1 MLVFSSTA
9 SGKSLVT
16 CLIRVF
22 IWIIMNLRALVRKEE
37 NATYLCSACYVFLK
51 RAVRICVARLLN
63 FACHLFCPLFVWSM
77 NTMILILPQCVSFDY
92 QRITRAEVDD
102 AMFLEG
108 KFSEILQEQRSVWK
122 CWGEI
127 QKLWNSW
134 RRNSEGSRSL
144 IARTCSNESGP
155 SCNWI
160 LTPWFNDSYQKVLA
174 CVLSVEW
181 WPIFVFMGIHCWAG
195 AFLVNLYF
203 IDEWR
208 LLTCKQVPSLLQ
220 LHTSN
225 VIKAFPGF
233 QKTHTSAPTNTPRV
247 FRGICIYISTVHPV
261 GDPVYATQHPARC
274 LHGECGERAIS
285 VAWGSQVK
293 AQWALLRI
301 GRILTFW
308 FSVCDLYK
316 GNPYAFHNLFWA
328 TELLTLK
335 VDRGSSTMAEP
346 VIVWKTDK
354 S

>member
-1 MLVFSSTA
+1 MLCFWKENFQKYCRSSEV
-9 SGKSLVT
+9 SGNVGGKSRNSG
-16 CLIRVF
+16 I
-22 IWIIMNLRALVRKEE
+22 
-37 NATYLCSACYVFLK
+37 S
-51 RAVRICVARLLN
+51 
-63 FACHLFCPLFVWSM
+63 
-77 NTMILILPQCVSFDY
+77 
-92 QRITRAEVDD
+92 
-102 AMFLEG
+102 
-108 KFSEILQEQRSVWK
+108 
-122 CWGEI
+122 WGRNVKYI
-127 QKLWNSW
+127 W

-225 VIKAFPGF
+225 VIKAFPVSRKLTSLLQQIHLGF
-233 QKTHTSAPTNTPRV
+233 SGGYAYTYQQYTPLGTLSMQRNTLL
-247 FRGICIYISTVHPV
+247 G
-261 GDPVYATQHPARC
+261 VYMENAEKE
-274 LHGECGERAIS
+274 LFLWHG
-285 VAWGSQVK
+285 VVK
-293 AQWALLRI
+293 AQWAPLRI
-301 GRILTFW
+301 GCIFTFW

-316 GNPYAFHNLFWA
+316 GNPYAFHNFCWA
-328 TELLTLK
+328 TEFNNNLIIILTLK
-335 VDRGSSTMAEP
+335 PQVDRGSSTMAEP